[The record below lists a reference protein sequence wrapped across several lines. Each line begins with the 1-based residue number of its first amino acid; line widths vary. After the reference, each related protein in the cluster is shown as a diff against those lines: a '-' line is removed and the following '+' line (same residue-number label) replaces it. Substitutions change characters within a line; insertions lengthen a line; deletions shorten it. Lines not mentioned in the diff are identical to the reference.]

1 MIWTERKKQW
11 NSLKNYYQAFRKEDK
26 AYHKRYAFT
35 KNMKLLVST
44 NVENIKKLK
53 EKDIDV
59 ALSKTSAQLKLDT
72 KKYDTVIKDNIDIR
86 ELNFNNVIDIK
97 DYAKDFKT
105 DIKPFKQEV
114 ISVYSQKG
122 GIGRTTLIKELAENF
137 QKILKVLVI
146 DLNFS
151 DGGSDLSYMFNLPVI
166 PHIGM
171 YLKNKGKKGFE
182 ENIVHYKDN
191 IYVMQSPPK
200 IDLVKDMTAK
210 DIIDVIS
217 YARAEFDII
226 LLDLPNNQNPVV
238 TAALEQSTRIA
249 VISLGYPSELK
260 RIKESLNGLNYTI
273 VFKKPKPGYKE
284 FANELNVPYIKVNDL
299 NNISYILNQLLK

>member
-53 EKDIDV
+53 EKNIDV

-122 GIGRTTLIKELAENF
+122 GLGKTTLVKKFSESF
-137 QKILKVLVI
+137 QKTLKVLII

-151 DGGSDLSYMFNLPVI
+151 DGGSDLSYMLNLPVI
-166 PHIGM
+166 PHLGM
-171 YLKNKGKKGFE
+171 YLKDRSKKSFI
-182 ENIVHYKDN
+182 ENLVKYKDN

-200 IDLVKDMTAK
+200 INLIDDITDK
-210 DIIDVIS
+210 DIIDIIT
-217 YARAEFDII
+217 YARSEFDII
-226 LLDLPNNQNPVV
+226 LLDLPNSKNSFVM
-238 TAALEQSTRIA
+238 TALEQSTRI
-249 VISLGYPSELK
+249 VVLSSGYPSELK
-260 RIKESLNGLNYTI
+260 RIKENLNGLNYVV
-273 VFKKPKPGYKE
+273 VFKKPVQGYSE
-284 FANELNVPYIKVNDL
+284 IADTLNMPYIKVNDL
-299 NNISYILNQLLK
+299 DVSFILPKILKG